1 MAKTFKIK
9 GDKIIV
15 TQCIEIEDYAM
26 LLKYDWHLY
35 NLSKDVQTAR
45 NSSFRKY
52 LKRALELFTDE
63 VAKSRPNKRIDL
75 FGEHSVFYFLYGHT
89 GDWVS
94 AAEREVQC
102 EKDLLTCISGDSWN
116 SFYSIIRNSPSLTAA
131 QVNAC
136 KTFGI
141 QPQSA
146 QRILGMNL
154 KQLSGIEES
163 RLKDSIVE
171 SEAFL
176 QKLVELEKIDA
187 PRA

>member
-146 QRILGMNL
+146 QKILGMKLN
-154 KQLSGIEES
+154 QLSGIVES
-163 RLKDSIVE
+163 RLRESIVE

-176 QKLVELEKIDA
+176 QKLIELDLLD
-187 PRA
+187 